1 VWPSVGHTQGVDDVL
16 WIVIPVLACAGMLV
30 LAHRIEPHWVAKDG
44 ARFLT
49 TTQVIDGRGETVGRR
64 REMRFVIQP
73 DGTLVA
79 SRRGLVKTSSQTF
92 TVGAKSPNPPRGR
105 ALYLLDSL
113 PPDADGRRVAIRVP
127 ATSRVVPALD
137 RMVGLT
143 P

>member
-1 VWPSVGHTQGVDDVL
+1 
-16 WIVIPVLACAGMLV
+16 MLV

-105 ALYLLDSL
+105 ALYLLDSI